1 MRDPIADDLF
11 EIIKD
16 KKLLPDFLKIDDTED
31 MYSMCK
37 EHSHSDA
44 EKQYYTKE
52 EFEKQ
57 IENILYL
64 LEKEQSDS
72 SEW

>member
-1 MRDPIADDLF
+1 MRDPIVDDLF

-31 MYSMCK
+31 MYNMCK
-37 EHSHSDA
+37 EHNNT
-44 EKQYYTKE
+44 EEQYYTKE

>member
-1 MRDPIADDLF
+1 MRDPIVDDLF

-37 EHSHSDA
+37 KHSST
-44 EKQYYTKE
+44 ETQYYTKE

-57 IENILYL
+57 IENILDL

>member
-1 MRDPIADDLF
+1 MRDPIVDDLF

-37 EHSHSDA
+37 EHSDT

-57 IENILYL
+57 IENILDL